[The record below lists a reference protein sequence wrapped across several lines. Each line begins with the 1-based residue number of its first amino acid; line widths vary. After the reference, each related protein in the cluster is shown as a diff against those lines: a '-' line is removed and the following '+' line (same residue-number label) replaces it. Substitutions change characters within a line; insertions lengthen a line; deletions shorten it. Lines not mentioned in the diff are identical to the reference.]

1 MATGI
6 IFDTAICT
14 SNLGDEIILDAICRN
29 MKEVFDNNFMLRLS
43 THSSNFSFMQM
54 MKNNKKINYCSN
66 ADYKFVCGTNLISQ
80 KRVGKIN
87 TQWQI
92 HPYEIPIFRNSILI
106 GAGTTDGAEN
116 LDFYARYLYKNVLS
130 HKYMHSVRDELTK
143 RVIESLGFKA
153 INTGCPTLWELTPE
167 HCREIKKSKSENCII
182 TVSGYED
189 QKNKSADQIFID
201 IVRKNYNKLYA
212 WIQTTEDEKYLR
224 SLKGTKNI
232 ERIYSLSKYRE
243 ILTNGNVDY
252 IGTRLHGG
260 VFAMQNKVR
269 SVIISID
276 HRAEGFHETNNIP
289 IIRRKNIRNHLE
301 KLINS
306 DFETKIINDYDAI
319 NRFKSQFI

>member
-54 MKNNKKINYCSN
+54 MRNNKKINYCLN
-66 ADYKFVCGTNLISQ
+66 AEYKFVCGTNLISQ

-92 HPYEIPIFRNSILI
+92 HPYEIPIFRNSILV
-106 GAGTTDGAEN
+106 GAGTTDGSEKV
-116 LDFYARYLYKNVLS
+116 DFYAKYLYKKVLS
-130 HKYMHSVRDELTK
+130 DKYMHSVRDELTK

-167 HCREIKKSKSENCII
+167 HCREIKRSKSENCII
-182 TVSGYED
+182 TVSGYAD
-189 QKNKSADQIFID
+189 QKDASADQVFVD
-201 IVRKNYNKLYA
+201 IVKKNYNKIYA
-212 WIQTTEDEKYLR
+212 WIQTTEDEKYLY
-224 SLKGTKNI
+224 SLKGTENI
-232 ERIYSLSKYRE
+232 EKIYSLSKYRE
-243 ILTNGNVDY
+243 ILRNGNVDY

-269 SVIISID
+269 SVVISID
-276 HRAEGFHETNNIP
+276 HRAEGFHEKNNIP
-289 IIRRKNIRNHLE
+289 IIRRKNVEINLE
-301 KLINS
+301 KMIYS

-319 NRFKSQFI
+319 NKFKSQFI

>member
-54 MKNNKKINYCSN
+54 MRNNKKINYCLN
-66 ADYKFVCGTNLISQ
+66 AEYKFVCGTNLISQ

-92 HPYEIPIFRNSILI
+92 HPYEIPIFRNSILV
-106 GAGTTDGAEN
+106 GAGTTDGSEKV
-116 LDFYARYLYKNVLS
+116 DFYAKYLYKKVLS
-130 HKYMHSVRDELTK
+130 DKYMHSVRDELTK

-167 HCREIKKSKSENCII
+167 HCREIKRSKSENCII
-182 TVSGYED
+182 TVSGYAD
-189 QKNKSADQIFID
+189 QKDASVDQVFVD
-201 IVRKNYNKLYA
+201 IVKKNYNKIYA
-212 WIQTTEDEKYLR
+212 WIQTTEDEKYLY
-224 SLKGTKNI
+224 SLKETENI
-232 ERIYSLSKYRE
+232 EKIYSLSKYRE
-243 ILTNGNVDY
+243 ILRNGNVDY

-269 SVIISID
+269 SVVISID
-276 HRAEGFHETNNIP
+276 HRAEGFHEKNNIP
-289 IIRRKNIRNHLE
+289 IIRRKNVESNLE
-301 KLINS
+301 RIIHS

-319 NRFKSQFI
+319 NKFKSQFI

>member
-14 SNLGDEIILDAICRN
+14 SNLGDEIILDAIRRN

-43 THSSNFSFMQM
+43 THSNNFSFMQM
-54 MKNNKKINYCSN
+54 MRNNKKVNSFSN
-66 ADYKFVCGTNLISQ
+66 AKYKFVCGTNLISQ
-80 KRVGKIN
+80 KRIGKIN
-87 TQWQI
+87 AQWQI

-106 GAGTTDGAEN
+106 GAGTTDGSEN
-116 LDFYARYLYKNVLS
+116 MDFYAEYLYKKVLS
-130 HKYMHSVRDELTK
+130 SKYMHSVRDELTK
-143 RVIESLGFKA
+143 RVIESLGLKA

-182 TVSGYED
+182 TVSGYAD
-189 QKNKSADQIFID
+189 QKDKSADQAFID
-201 IVRKNYNKLYA
+201 IVKKNYNKLYA
-212 WIQTTEDEKYLR
+212 WIQTTEDEKYLC

-232 ERIYSLSKYRE
+232 RKIYSLSKYRE
-243 ILTNGNVDY
+243 ILLKGNVDY

-269 SVIISID
+269 SLVISID
-276 HRAEGFHETNNIP
+276 HRAEGFHEKNNIP
-289 IIRRKNIRNHLE
+289 IIRRKNIENNLE
-301 KLINS
+301 KIINS

-319 NRFKSQFI
+319 NKFKSQFI

>member
-54 MKNNKKINYCSN
+54 MRNNKKINYCSN
-66 ADYKFVCGTNLISQ
+66 AEYKFVCGTNLISQ

-92 HPYEIPIFRNSILI
+92 HPYEIPIFRNSILV
-106 GAGTTDGAEN
+106 GAGTTDGSEKV
-116 LDFYARYLYKNVLS
+116 DFYAKYLYKKVLS
-130 HKYMHSVRDELTK
+130 DKYMHSVRDELTK

-182 TVSGYED
+182 TVSGYAD
-189 QKNKSADQIFID
+189 QKDASADQVFVD
-201 IVRKNYNKLYA
+201 IVKKNYNKVYA
-212 WIQTTEDEKYLR
+212 WIQTTEDEKYLY
-224 SLKGTKNI
+224 SLKGTENI
-232 ERIYSLSKYRE
+232 EKIYSLSKYRE
-243 ILTNGNVDY
+243 ILRNGNVDY

-269 SVIISID
+269 SVVISID
-276 HRAEGFHETNNIP
+276 HRAEGFHEKNNIP
-289 IIRRKNIRNHLE
+289 IIRRKNVESNLE
-301 KLINS
+301 RIIHS

-319 NRFKSQFI
+319 NKFKSQFI